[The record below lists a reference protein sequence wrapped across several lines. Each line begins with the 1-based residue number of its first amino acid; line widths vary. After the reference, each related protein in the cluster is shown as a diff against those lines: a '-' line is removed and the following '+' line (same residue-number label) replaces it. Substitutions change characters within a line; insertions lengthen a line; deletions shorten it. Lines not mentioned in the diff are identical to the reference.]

1 MSCHEE
7 YSAIFTEPDV
17 KNCLSIIALALLDSI
32 VNIRFV
38 FKPLSFNCFDER
50 SERVRCRVEH

>member
-1 MSCHEE
+1 MISSRLSHEE
-7 YSAIFTEPDV
+7 YSAIFTELDAN
-17 KNCLSIIALALLDSI
+17 NCLSIIALALLDCI

-50 SERVRCRVEH
+50 SE

>member
-1 MSCHEE
+1 MISSRLSHEE
-7 YSAIFTEPDV
+7 YSAIFTELDA
-17 KNCLSIIALALLDSI
+17 NNYLSIIALALLDSI

-50 SERVRCRVEH
+50 SE